1 MTEPRT
7 VSVDDLPAPASS
19 SGGDGSSS
27 RPVYLDVRE
36 DAEFAAGHV
45 PGAIHI
51 PLGELPERAGELPS
65 GEVHALCRTGG
76 RATKAARWLDENGR
90 DAVVVQGGTIA
101 WAEAGK
107 PLDFEGEEPQG
118 GAFVR

>member
-7 VSVDDLPAPASS
+7 VSIDDLPAQPPRSEDEKSS
-19 SGGDGSSS
+19 A
-27 RPVYLDVRE
+27 PVYLDVRE

-45 PGAIHI
+45 PGAIHV
-51 PLGELPERAGELPS
+51 PLGELPERAGELPR
-65 GEVHALCRTGG
+65 GEVYVLCRTGG

-90 DAVVVQGGTIA
+90 DAVVVQGGSIA
-101 WAEAGK
+101 WAEAGN